1 VDAHLIEGIL
11 LVITVITAAMSA
23 AAETALTALSP
34 AQIHSLEQHGGVG
47 QVIAYLKRDPNRF
60 LSTILI
66 ISSTSLIVTSS
77 MATLLFKDLLP
88 SPWSELVATIGISL
102 VVLIFAELTPKN
114 IAVRKPEEVS
124 RVLARPV
131 RVFSVLLSPVISST
145 GSIVSVLMRLLGQ
158 GGGLHTV
165 PTISEDEVRSTIN
178 LAEGE
183 GGLTEEETE
192 RIENILDL
200 DKVMVDQVMRPSND
214 MIAVPVDMP
223 LMDALDVILREG
235 HSRIPVYEDSIDKIV
250 GILYDK
256 DVLKYMRENDV
267 TVSLRD
273 VARPAIFVFESKRAD
288 DLLRE
293 FQRQKVHM
301 AIVFDEYGRTV
312 GLVTIEDIL
321 EEIVGEI
328 QDEYDTEEPPYSKV
342 NEDEYIF
349 DAMVRLED
357 VNEEMNIQLVADNDI
372 DTLGGFLFEH
382 LNEVPEVGDLV
393 RADGVQLEVVEIE
406 GRRIK
411 KVHLSRNHDAETLDN
426 GDDQTE

>member
-1 VDAHLIEGIL
+1 
-11 LVITVITAAMSA
+11 
-23 AAETALTALSP
+23 
-34 AQIHSLEQHGGVG
+34 
-47 QVIAYLKRDPNRF
+47 
-60 LSTILI
+60 
-66 ISSTSLIVTSS
+66 
-77 MATLLFKDLLP
+77 
-88 SPWSELVATIGISL
+88 
-102 VVLIFAELTPKN
+102 
-114 IAVRKPEEVS
+114 
-124 RVLARPV
+124 
-131 RVFSVLLSPVISST
+131 
-145 GSIVSVLMRLLGQ
+145 
-158 GGGLHTV
+158 
-165 PTISEDEVRSTIN
+165 
-178 LAEGE
+178 
-183 GGLTEEETE
+183 
-192 RIENILDL
+192 
-200 DKVMVDQVMRPSND
+200 
-214 MIAVPVDMP
+214 
-223 LMDALDVILREG
+223 MDALDVILREG